1 MKKWIFLP
9 VLMLMF
15 STTVLN
21 AQNDSSEKKSGFGIA
36 IGGSASTNGLG
47 VNLIAALTPSI
58 AIRAGYEK
66 LDHSFENITE
76 YAIEDNTFSISPAV
90 KVGGISAN
98 LDLYLARGLYITG
111 GVVQTNLDLAVT
123 LKPTESMT
131 VGDLTYEP
139 EDLGELHVSILPEKK
154 LAPYAGIGFGRTISR
169 NKRLA
174 FNMEFGAYHMGS
186 YVIKM
191 TGTGLLEGNSEN
203 ESVQRINEVLT
214 DISWSGI
221 YPVFKMGL
229 SFRIF

>member
-1 MKKWIFLP
+1 M
-9 VLMLMF
+9 
-15 STTVLN
+15 
-21 AQNDSSEKKSGFGIA
+21 
-36 IGGSASTNGLG
+36 
-47 VNLIAALTPSI
+47 
-58 AIRAGYEK
+58 
-66 LDHSFENITE
+66 
-76 YAIEDNTFSISPAV
+76 
-90 KVGGISAN
+90 GGISAN

-111 GVVQTNLDLAVT
+111 GVVQTNLDLGVT

-139 EDLGELHVSILPEKK
+139 EDLGELHVSTLPEKK

-186 YVIKM
+186 YVINM

-203 ESVQRINEVLT
+203 ESVQRIIEVLT